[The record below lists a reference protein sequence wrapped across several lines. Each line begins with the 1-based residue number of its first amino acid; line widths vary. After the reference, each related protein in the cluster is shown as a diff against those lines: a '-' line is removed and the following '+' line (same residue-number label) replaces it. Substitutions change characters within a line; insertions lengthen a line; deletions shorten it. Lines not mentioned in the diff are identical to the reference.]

1 MMVLIELSHNRARV
15 FRIELG
21 SRLLTAITIVL
32 VAYLTFKT
40 VFTTFAG
47 FFSR

>member
-1 MMVLIELSHNRARV
+1 MMFLIELSHNRARV

-21 SRLLTAITIVL
+21 PRFLMAITIVL

-40 VFTTFAG
+40 VLATFAG